1 MSYKIGLILSMVFV
15 VAFLLLG
22 GDMLCLSAAYS
33 SLDSNS
39 ISIGYLIA
47 KSGRVD
53 TEYLSYLEGSFNVTF
68 LSITPSDANSGD
80 VVEFTIYRMYDPL
93 IISTGELRLTASR
106 TTVIG
111 YYG

>member
-1 MSYKIGLILSMVFV
+1 
-15 VAFLLLG
+15 
-22 GDMLCLSAAYS
+22 MLCLSASYS
-33 SLDSNS
+33 ALDSNS

-53 TEYLSYLEGSFNVTF
+53 DEYLSYLEGSFHVHF
-68 LSITPSDANSGD
+68 LKVTPSNPTQGD
-80 VVEFTIYRMYDPL
+80 VVEFTIYRNYDPL
-93 IISTGELRLTASR
+93 VISNSVIRLTASR

>member
-1 MSYKIGLILSMVFV
+1 MSYKLGLILSMIFV

-22 GDMLCLSAAYS
+22 GDMMCLSAAYS
-33 SLDSNS
+33 ALDSNS

-47 KSGRVD
+47 KSSRVD
-53 TEYLSYLEGSFNVTF
+53 EEYLSYLEETYNVTF
-68 LSITPSDANSGD
+68 MSISPTSPEMGD

-93 IISTGELRLTASR
+93 IISKNEIKLIASR
-106 TTVIG
+106 STVIG

>member
-1 MSYKIGLILSMVFV
+1 MSYKIGLILSMIFV

-33 SLDSNS
+33 VLDSNS

-53 TEYLSYLEGSFNVTF
+53 EEYVSYLEGSFNVSF
-68 LSITPSDANSGD
+68 LSITPSNANSGD
-80 VVEFTIYRMYDPL
+80 VIEFTIYRMYDPL
-93 IISTGELRLTASR
+93 IISTTPVRLTASR

>member
-1 MSYKIGLILSMVFV
+1 MSYKLGLILSMVFV
-15 VAFLLLG
+15 VLFLLLG
-22 GDMLCLSAAYS
+22 GDMMCLSAAYS
-33 SLDSNS
+33 YLDSNS

-53 TEYLSYLEGSFNVTF
+53 QEYLSYLEQTYKVNFQS
-68 LSITPSDANSGD
+68 LTPSNPSSGD
-80 VVEFTIYRMYDPL
+80 VVEFTIYRMYSPL
-93 IISTGELRLTASR
+93 IISKDELKLTATR

>member
-33 SLDSNS
+33 ELDSNS
-39 ISIGYLIA
+39 ITIGYLIA

-53 TEYLSYLEGSFNVTF
+53 SEYLEYLEGSFNVSF
-68 LSITPSDANSGD
+68 LSVSPSSPHQGE
-80 VVEFTIYRMYDPL
+80 VVEFTIYKMYDPL
-93 IISTGELRLTASR
+93 IISTNEVRLTASR
-106 TTVIG
+106 TTVVG

>member
-33 SLDSNS
+33 ELDSNS

-53 TEYLSYLEGSFNVTF
+53 TEYQHYLEEVYKVKF
-68 LSITPSDANSGD
+68 LKVLPETPKTGD

-93 IISTGELRLTASR
+93 ILSTDDIRLTASR

>member
-1 MSYKIGLILSMVFV
+1 MSYKIGLILSTIFV
-15 VAFLLLG
+15 VLFLLLG
-22 GDMLCLSAAYS
+22 GDMLCLSASYS
-33 SLDSNS
+33 ALDSNS

-53 TEYLSYLEGSFNVTF
+53 EEYITYLEGSFNVSF
-68 LSITPSDANSGD
+68 LSISPSDASSGD

>member
-15 VAFLLLG
+15 VMFLLLG
-22 GDMLCLSAAYS
+22 GDMMCLSAAYS
-33 SLDSNS
+33 YLDSNS

-53 TEYLSYLEGSFNVTF
+53 NEYLSNLEEIYKVHFQ
-68 LSITPSDANSGD
+68 SISPQNPVSGD

-93 IISTGELRLTASR
+93 IMSSGEIKLTASR

>member
-1 MSYKIGLILSMVFV
+1 MSYKICLILSMIFV

-22 GDMLCLSAAYS
+22 GDMMCLSAAYS
-33 SLDSNS
+33 HLDSNS

-47 KSGRVD
+47 KTGRVD
-53 TEYLSYLEGSFNVTF
+53 PEYIQILEKTYNVHF
-68 LSITPSDANSGD
+68 ESVHPAVPNMGD

-93 IISTGELRLTASR
+93 ILSKNEIRLTASR
-106 TTVIG
+106 STVIG

>member
-1 MSYKIGLILSMVFV
+1 
-15 VAFLLLG
+15 
-22 GDMLCLSAAYS
+22 MLCLSAAYS
-33 SLDSNS
+33 VLDSNS

-53 TEYLSYLEGSFNVTF
+53 REYLSYLEGSFNVTF
-68 LSITPSDANSGD
+68 LSISPSNANSGD

-93 IISTGELRLTASR
+93 IISTDEIRLTASR

>member
-68 LSITPSDANSGD
+68 LSISPSDANSGD

>member
-1 MSYKIGLILSMVFV
+1 MSYKIGLVLSMVFV
-15 VAFLLLG
+15 MMFLLLG
-22 GDMLCLSAAYS
+22 GDMFCLSAAYS
-33 SLDSNS
+33 ALDSNS

-53 TEYLSYLEGSFNVTF
+53 SEYLSYLEGSFNVHF
-68 LSITPSDANSGD
+68 LSISPEDANQGD
-80 VVEFTIYRMYDPL
+80 VVRFTIYRNYDPL
-93 IISTGELRLTASR
+93 IISTTVIRLTASR

>member
-15 VAFLLLG
+15 VMFLLLG
-22 GDMLCLSAAYS
+22 GDTLCLSAAYS
-33 SLDSNS
+33 VLDSNS

-53 TEYLSYLEGSFNVTF
+53 REYLSYLEGSFNVIF
-68 LSITPSDANSGD
+68 LSISPSNANSGD

-93 IISTGELRLTASR
+93 IISTDEIRLTASR

>member
-1 MSYKIGLILSMVFV
+1 MSYKLGLILSMVFV

-22 GDMLCLSAAYS
+22 ADMMCLSAAYS
-33 SLDSNS
+33 QLDSAS

-53 TEYLSYLEGSFNVTF
+53 EEFLNVIETNYNVTF
-68 LSITPSDANSGD
+68 LDVSPSNPSYGD
-80 VVEFTIYRMYDPL
+80 VVDFIIYRNYHP
-93 IISTGELRLTASR
+93 IIMSSDDIMLKAKR
-106 TTVIG
+106 TTVVG

>member
-33 SLDSNS
+33 ALDSNS

-53 TEYLSYLEGSFNVTF
+53 TEYLSYLEGTFNITF
-68 LSITPSDANSGD
+68 LSISPSNANSGD

>member
-1 MSYKIGLILSMVFV
+1 MSYKLGLILSMIFV

-22 GDMLCLSAAYS
+22 GDMMCLSAAYS
-33 SLDSNS
+33 ALDSNS

-47 KSGRVD
+47 KSSRVD
-53 TEYLSYLEGSFNVTF
+53 EEYLSYLEETYNVTF
-68 LSITPSDANSGD
+68 MSISPASPEMGD

-93 IISTGELRLTASR
+93 IISKNEIKLIASR
-106 TTVIG
+106 STVIG

>member
-15 VAFLLLG
+15 VLFLLLG

-33 SLDSNS
+33 VLDSNS

-53 TEYLSYLEGSFNVTF
+53 REYLSYLEGSFNVTF
-68 LSITPSDANSGD
+68 LSISPSNANSGD

-93 IISTGELRLTASR
+93 IISTDEIRLTASR